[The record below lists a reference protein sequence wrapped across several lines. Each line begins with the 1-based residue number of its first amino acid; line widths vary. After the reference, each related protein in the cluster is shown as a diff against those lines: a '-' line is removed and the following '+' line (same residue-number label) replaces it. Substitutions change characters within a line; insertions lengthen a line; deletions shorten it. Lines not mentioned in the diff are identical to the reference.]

1 MRSQKGL
8 HCTSNAMRRPLSMK
22 SLHRRRAFVARR
34 GARRPSHGLM
44 AISHAVRWRSEVAQA
59 AVTRRAGEQARADDH
74 SAREPRR
81 TRPVLPP
88 LVHTSLATRH
98 GDAADAEHD
107 QGAPYVGRGDR
118 LQGLH
123 IVQGDEEARRES
135 DWWQV
140 PCQQDPLPA
149 CASRPRRDPPAAR
162 RARGRRG
169 PLAAGVQLTLRR
181 AAAFSPC
188 ALEPWRAARRK
199 VVSARACTHERAAG
213 KVTKNRTL
221 GDQGARAPGRARA
234 RARAAKAHARAGD
247 GRTKRSLQSN
257 RPVAAMNAGR
267 ASG

>member
-1 MRSQKGL
+1 MRSKKGL

-34 GARRPSHGLM
+34 AARRPSHGLM

-74 SAREPRR
+74 SARELRR

-88 LVHTSLATRH
+88 LVHPSLATRD

-135 DWWQV
+135 DRWQV
-140 PCQQDPLPA
+140 PRQQDPLPA

-162 RARGRRG
+162 RARAGGEALWPRG
-169 PLAAGVQLTLRR
+169 CSSRR
-181 AAAFSPC
+181 AAPRLSHL
-188 ALEPWRAARRK
+188 AL
-199 VVSARACTHERAAG
+199 
-213 KVTKNRTL
+213 
-221 GDQGARAPGRARA
+221 
-234 RARAAKAHARAGD
+234 
-247 GRTKRSLQSN
+247 
-257 RPVAAMNAGR
+257 
-267 ASG
+267 